1 MRAVPTADTGWH
13 RFGGADQQE
22 CSQNAIV
29 VACGRSRVGSGRQ
42 RGRSLVAVRRPQ
54 SDQQPHN
61 RPLSCGSGG
70 APRGIRTPNRQIR
83 SQPSPIPARPPGPFA
98 SPLVLVNGR
107 VAGSSR
113 ASVPGCHVWHG
124 RNVVAV
130 SGLCRQTESL
140 VTQRL
145 GAVLEARAPDSSSGA
160 PSLSARSARSTT
172 RSTSALFYPVL
183 P

>member
-83 SQPSPIPARPPGPFA
+83 SQPSPIPARPPGPSA
-98 SPLVLVNGR
+98 SPLVLANGR
-107 VAGSSR
+107 ITGPNR
-113 ASVPGCHVWHG
+113 PSVPARHAWLG

-130 SGLCRQTESL
+130 SGCRRQTGSL
-140 VTQRL
+140 AIGNSPGL
-145 GAVLEARAPDSSSGA
+145 AEPRAPDSRSGA
-160 PSLSARSARSTT
+160 LCLQVMRTW
-172 RSTSALFYPVL
+172 
-183 P
+183 